1 VGLITSRFTGVEFG
15 IGVFLGLAGILVC
28 SFLGGM
34 RAVTWTQVAQYIILI
49 IAYMIPVVWLS
60 LNITGVPVPQL
71 VYGKVLER
79 VTEREKQLTADPV
92 EQQVRDIFK
101 QRAEAG
107 AKLGICRPPTA
118 TRRLWPE
125 AGRPDGRCAGG
136 EILAAQ
142 KALTTSQDPGR
153 PQAKLTATRRQP
165 PPSRRRPNRTPRPS
179 PARMSTRATWRGA
192 TSWRWCSV

>member
-1 VGLITSRFTGVEFG
+1 
-15 IGVFLGLAGILVC
+15 
-28 SFLGGM
+28 
-34 RAVTWTQVAQYIILI
+34 
-49 IAYMIPVVWLS
+49 
-60 LNITGVPVPQL
+60 

-101 QRAEAG
+101 QRAEAAG
-107 AKLGICRPPTA
+107 AKLEDLQASHDNDKAALARKLEDLKAGGA
-118 TRRLWPE
+118 PE
-125 AGRPDGRCAGG
+125 A

-142 KALTTSQDPGR
+142 KALDDFPKTLDAYR
-153 PQAKLTATRRQP
+153 AKLTADKAAATAKSAP
-165 PPSRRRPNRTPRPS
+165 PKPHATPS